1 MSLTTLHLQ
10 ASNLEQLPQIVELDQ
25 VCLGGLWTIDGY
37 KRELES
43 PNSSLLTLSIPLDLK
58 LEKIIGCGCFW
69 AILEEAHITLIA
81 IHPDYQGHGLGQ
93 LLLYAL
99 LKDAV
104 ERQLER
110 ATLEVR
116 VSNQVALS
124 LYQKFG
130 FEIAGRRKKYYQ
142 QTGEDALILWR
153 GDLHKPQFREQLALW
168 EQEISD
174 RLLRE
179 QFQTYS
185 SSGSMPILLNL
196 SSSSLVRRC
205 AS

>member
-1 MSLTTLHLQ
+1 MSLTTIHLQ
-10 ASNLEQLPQIVELDQ
+10 AANLEHLPQIVELDQ
-25 VCLGGLWTIDGY
+25 VCLGGLWSIEGY

-43 PNSSLLTLSIPLDLK
+43 PNSSLLALSVPNNPNSDRM
-58 LEKIIGCGCFW
+58 IGSGCFW

-124 LYQKFG
+124 LYQKLG

-153 GDLHKPQFREQLALW
+153 GDLHQSQFREQLALW

-185 SSGSMPILLNL
+185 SLGSMPNLLNL
-196 SSSSLVRRC
+196 SSSNWVRR
-205 AS
+205 

>member
-1 MSLTTLHLQ
+1 MFTTLHLQ
-10 ASNLEQLPQIVELDQ
+10 AANLEQLPQIVELDQ
-25 VCLGGLWTIDGY
+25 LCLGGLWTIDSY

-43 PNSSLLTLSIPLDLK
+43 PNSSVLALSIPYNSK
-58 LEKIIGCGCFW
+58 SEKIIGCGCFW

-81 IHPDYQGHGLGQ
+81 IHPDDQGRGLGQ
-93 LLLYAL
+93 LLFYAL

-104 ERQLER
+104 ERHLER

-153 GDLHKPQFREQLALW
+153 GDLHKPKFREQLTLW

-179 QFQTYS
+179 QFQIYS
-185 SSGSMPILLNL
+185 SSGSIPNLLNL